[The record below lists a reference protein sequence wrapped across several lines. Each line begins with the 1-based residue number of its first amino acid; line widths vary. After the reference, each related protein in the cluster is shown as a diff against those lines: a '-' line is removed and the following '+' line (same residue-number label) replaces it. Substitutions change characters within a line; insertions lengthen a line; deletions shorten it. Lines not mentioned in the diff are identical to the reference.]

1 MKSTRLLPTTLTLF
15 VGIALGVLG
24 SGVRVASADA
34 VDPAHAAVIAQLE
47 TIIANLKADR
57 PDQWGGHIGKV
68 ETGIRQGI
76 AEIHAA
82 DAYYAAN
89 HKR

>member
-1 MKSTRLLPTTLTLF
+1 MKSTRLLPTTLTLLIG
-15 VGIALGVLG
+15 VAIGVLG

-34 VDPAHAAVIAQLE
+34 ADPAHAAVIAELE

-57 PDQWGGHIGKV
+57 PNQWGGHIGKV
-68 ETGIRQGI
+68 EEGLHQGI

-89 HKR
+89 HKK